1 MFRKIHSN
9 RDPSVT
15 LFGELRKEFAVYY
28 NKGKEKF
35 ESLLKAYSYQCFAV
49 MLILIP
55 LSSVYV
61 FILSPQNT
69 HTTNQRQTIK
79 TRPVPDS
86 FSGMIHAGNSL
97 ARTISLKKEIESIV
111 AKDTLTAKDGLRLE
125 SALAE
130 LEMIDQSL
138 KQKP

>member
-15 LFGELRKEFAVYY
+15 LFGELRKEFAVCYT
-28 NKGKEKF
+28 KAMGKF
-35 ESLLKAYSYQCFAV
+35 ESLLKAYPYHCYAV

-55 LSSVYV
+55 LSCVYV
-61 FILSPQNT
+61 FILSPRT
-69 HTTNQRQTIK
+69 GHTLPAKQAIK
-79 TRPVPDS
+79 TQPVSDS

-130 LEMIDQSL
+130 LEQIDQSL

>member
-15 LFGELRKEFAVYY
+15 LFGELRKEFAIYY
-28 NKGKEKF
+28 NKGMEKF
-35 ESLLKAYSYQCFAV
+35 QSLLKAYPYHCYVV

-55 LSSVYV
+55 LSCVYV
-61 FILSPQNT
+61 FILTPQPRSA
-69 HTTNQRQTIK
+69 HPPRQTVK
-79 TRPVPDS
+79 TQPVSDS
-86 FSGMIHAGNSL
+86 FSGMMRAGSSL
-97 ARTISLKKEIESIV
+97 ARTISLKKEIEAIV
-111 AKDTLTAKDGLRLE
+111 AKDSLTAKDGLRLE

-130 LEMIDQSL
+130 LEQIDQSL

>member
-15 LFGELRKEFAVYY
+15 LFGELQKEFALYY
-28 NKGKEKF
+28 NKGMEKF
-35 ESLLKAYSYQCFAV
+35 ESLVKAYPYHCYAV

-55 LSSVYV
+55 LSCVYV
-61 FILSPQNT
+61 FILDPKTSSARPPG
-69 HTTNQRQTIK
+69 HTIK
-79 TRPVPDS
+79 TQPVSDS
-86 FSGMIHAGNSL
+86 FSRMMHAGNSL

-130 LEMIDQSL
+130 LEQIDQSL

>member
-28 NKGKEKF
+28 NKGMQKL
-35 ESLLKAYSYQCFAV
+35 ESLFKAYPYQCYAV

-55 LSSVYV
+55 LSSTYV
-61 FILSPQNT
+61 FILNPQPGSANVP
-69 HTTNQRQTIK
+69 QQILK
-79 TRPVPDS
+79 TQPVSDS
-86 FSGMIHAGNSL
+86 FSGMIQIGNSL
-97 ARTISLKKEIESIV
+97 ARTISLKKEIEAIV
-111 AKDTLTAKDGLRLE
+111 AKDSLTAKDGLRLE

-130 LEMIDQSL
+130 LEQIDQSL